1 MKLYIKQKVF
11 SFRDRFTVKD
21 ESGTDVFAI
30 TGEIFSFGKVLHI
43 EDMQGRE
50 LLTIR
55 QRLFTFMPRFEIERG
70 GDVIAEVAKE
80 FTFFKPSYVI
90 EGTPFTVQGDFFDH
104 DYEIMRDGRAVA
116 HIYKEW
122 FTWGDSFVVDI
133 HDSGSVDVLLLLAV
147 SIVID
152 CVMDANNN

>member
-1 MKLYIKQKVF
+1 MKFYIKQKVF
-11 SFRDRFTVKD
+11 SFCDRFTVKD

-30 TGEIFSFGKVLHI
+30 TGEIFSLGKVLHI
-43 EDMQGRE
+43 CNMHEEE
-50 LLTIR
+50 LLSVR
-55 QRLFTFMPRFEIERG
+55 QQLFTFMPRFEIEKSG
-70 GDVIAEVAKE
+70 TVIAEIVKQ
-80 FTFFKPSYVI
+80 FTFFKPSYTI
-90 EGTPFTVQGDFFDH
+90 EGTPFTVEGDFFDH
-104 DYEIMRDGRAVA
+104 DYEILRDGTAVA

-133 HDSGSVDVLLLLAV
+133 HDSTSVDPLLLLAV

>member
-1 MKLYIKQKVF
+1 MKFYIKQKVF

-21 ESGTDVFAI
+21 ESGADVFAI
-30 TGEIFSFGKVLHI
+30 KGEVFSFGKVLHI
-43 EDMQGRE
+43 CNMHDEE
-50 LLTIR
+50 LLTVR
-55 QRLFTFMPRFEIERG
+55 QRLFTFMPRYEIEKNG
-70 GDVIAEVAKE
+70 TVIAEIAKQ
-80 FTFFKPSYVI
+80 FTFFKPSYTI

-104 DYEIMRDGRAVA
+104 DYEILRDGFAVA

-133 HDSGSVDVLLLLAV
+133 HDHTSVDPLLLLAV

-152 CVMDANNN
+152 CVMDSNNN

>member
-70 GDVIAEVAKE
+70 GDIIAEVAKE

-122 FTWGDSFVVDI
+122 FTWGDSYVVDI
-133 HDSGSVDVLLLLAV
+133 RSTTATDPLIILATA
-147 SIVID
+147 ITID
-152 CVMDANNN
+152 CVLAAQNN